1 MENNNID
8 FTTIWKQQKVSQPNI
23 EELLNK
29 LKQFKKSSLQKLILS
44 NIILLTTIG
53 FIIFIWFY
61 YKPQFITTKTGIVL
75 TILAMIIFMFS
86 NNKLFSVFNKIDNTK
101 NNNDYLQTLMTLK
114 TKQKYM
120 QTTMLSFYFITLS
133 IGISLYM
140 YEYTSRMTIVWAI
153 FTYLITL
160 MWIGFNWFYLRPKT
174 IKKQQ
179 TKLNELISKIGN
191 LNKQLNE
198 KE

>member
-1 MENNNID
+1 M
-8 FTTIWKQQKVSQPNI
+8 
-23 EELLNK
+23 
-29 LKQFKKSSLQKLILS
+29 
-44 NIILLTTIG
+44 
-53 FIIFIWFY
+53 
-61 YKPQFITTKTGIVL
+61 
-75 TILAMIIFMFS
+75 
-86 NNKLFSVFNKIDNTK
+86 DNTK

-120 QTTMLSFYFITLS
+120 QTTMLGFYFITLS
-133 IGISLYM
+133 IGICLYM
-140 YEYTSRMTIVWAI
+140 YEYTSRMTTVWAI

-179 TKLNELISKIGN
+179 TKLNELISKFGN